1 MLRFTKLGRRF
12 VALYEIRLDKPQRF
26 VHIVLE
32 GFWQDATMSSYE
44 HEVRENYLE
53 LRKLGGNSKL
63 LVDRRNFPVQTPE
76 YARRLEELV
85 VKLEPIAPDRIAVIV
100 PNGLA
105 KLQVERATAAVRD
118 QRRIFLSEEE
128 AKAWLFEG

>member
-1 MLRFTKLGRRF
+1 
-12 VALYEIRLDKPQRF
+12 LYEIRLDKPQRF

-32 GFWQDATMSSYE
+32 GFWQDDTMSRYE
-44 HEVRENYLE
+44 REVREKYLE
-53 LRKLGGNSKL
+53 LRKLGGSTRL

-76 YARRLEELV
+76 YAKRLEELV

-128 AKAWLFEG
+128 AKSWLFEA